1 MQALKEEE
9 DKQERDYRES
19 QSSYNSEGGLR
30 YRPEDFHFLKV
41 LGKGSFGKVRLLK
54 FELYIVLEHSKWLKF
69 SSLPSLFG
77 LSNLRVRQQC
87 HVDFWVHC
95 FPSLFSAFK
104 TMCLSNPRSSKSMF
118 YILILFLVL
127 TASDISDVTKKLM

>member
-41 LGKGSFGKVRLLK
+41 LGKGSFGKVRLSTIKILT
-54 FELYIVLEHSKWLKF
+54 L
-69 SSLPSLFG
+69 
-77 LSNLRVRQQC
+77 
-87 HVDFWVHC
+87 HC
-95 FPSLFSAFK
+95 VG
-104 TMCLSNPRSSKSMF
+104 TQ
-118 YILILFLVL
+118 
-127 TASDISDVTKKLM
+127 